1 MKVYTLFVVP
11 ISLVILSLV
20 VKCGGNQPHTF
31 VSVREVVFDDS
42 ATTTIADPSNISS
55 FTGTYKPEQLLSAFN
70 SFFNFFI
77 FFECGFNN

>member
-20 VKCGGNQPHTF
+20 VNCGGDQPPYF
-31 VSVREVVFDDS
+31 VPVREVVFDDS
-42 ATTTIADPSNISS
+42 ATMSIADPSNVSS
-55 FTGTYKPEQLLSAFN
+55 FTGTYEPEQFLSAFN